1 MYKIEI
7 IRVIKWFVFIL
18 VWIVLIVIGVCII
31 IFEIKFI
38 MKVEICYDL
47 ILFVFNFCKYWE
59 LNIG

>member
-7 IRVIKWFVFIL
+7 IKVIKWFVFIL
-18 VWIVLIVIGVCII
+18 IVLIVIGVCII

>member
-18 VWIVLIVIGVCII
+18 VWIVLIVNGVCII

-47 ILFVFNFCKYWE
+47 ILFVFKFCKYW
-59 LNIG
+59 